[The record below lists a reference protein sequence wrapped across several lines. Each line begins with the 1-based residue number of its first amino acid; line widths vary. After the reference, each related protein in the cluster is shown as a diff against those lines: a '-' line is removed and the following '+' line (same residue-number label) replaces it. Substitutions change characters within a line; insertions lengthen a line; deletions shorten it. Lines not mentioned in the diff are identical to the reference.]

1 LQPEKN
7 WSANNAKDLCGKIA
21 QKWPEFE
28 EFLFFSN
35 RPTKTIDSDSKR
47 VAKI

>member
-1 LQPEKN
+1 VWTMPRILY
-7 WSANNAKDLCGKIA
+7 GKIA

-35 RPTKTIDSDSKR
+35 RPT
-47 VAKI
+47 